1 MIDPADAARAFDA
14 AFAGRAPGGLRVRP
28 ETGDDET
35 FLRELFLATY
45 ALRDVL
51 PEPLLTQQADFQ
63 LAAFR
68 HGSADAMRRIV
79 VGPGAPV
86 GRIIIDWNHPGGTHC
101 IDIAIRPSEGG
112 RGVGT
117 ALLRSWMDVAA
128 GHGLACSLA
137 VAPDNPARALYA
149 RLGFRETTD
158 NSGSASLTML
168 RPPRP

>member
-45 ALRDVL
+45 ALRDIL
-51 PEPLLTQQADFQ
+51 PEPLLTQQAAFQ

-68 HGSADAMRRIV
+68 GSADAMRRIV

-86 GRIIIDWNHPGGTHC
+86 GRIIIDWNRPGGTHC
-101 IDIAIRPSEGG
+101 VDIAVHPSEGG
-112 RGVGT
+112 RGIGT
-117 ALLRSWMDVAA
+117 ALLRSWIDVAA
-128 GHGLACSLA
+128 PHGLTCSLA
-137 VAPDNPARALYA
+137 VEPANPARALYA
-149 RLGFRETTD
+149 RLGFRETAD
-158 NSGSASLTML
+158 NPGSASLTML
-168 RPPRP
+168 RPPHP